1 MTVHGTVVDLRAGG
15 YEASVGQVGATLL
28 SLTHGGHRLVDP
40 VPLDA
45 LDDAWRGRTL
55 VPWPNRVVDGRYEVG
70 GTAYQLPVNEP
81 ETGAALHG
89 LAAFQRWELTG
100 STSSSATWQLDLP
113 ASYGYPFQVRCT
125 ATYAL
130 DPDGGLSITLSG
142 TNIGPE
148 PAPFGAAI
156 HPYVTCD
163 GRPLDECEI
172 TLPAGTVLLTDEH
185 SSPTEAVPATEVG
198 IDPTGSTSLRGI
210 SVDNAFTDLPPSW
223 AVELTHP
230 GSPGVRVDSD
240 APWVQVYTGERIGR
254 VAAGV
259 EPMTCPPDA
268 FNRDPAGVQLSPG
281 ATRRLTLRISALT
294 YGVAA
299 EPSHRGT

>member
-15 YEASVGQVGATLL
+15 YEASAGQVGATLL

-45 LDDAWRGRTL
+45 LDDAWRGRIL
-55 VPWPNRVVDGRYEVG
+55 VPWPNRVVDGRYEVS

-100 STSSSATWQLDLP
+100 RTSSSATWELDLP
-113 ASYGYPFQVRCT
+113 ASYGYPFQVSCT
-125 ATYAL
+125 VTYEL
-130 DPDGGLSITLSG
+130 DADRGLSITVSG
-142 TNIGPE
+142 TNIGPD
-148 PAPFGAAI
+148 PAPFGASI
-156 HPYVTCD
+156 HPYLTCD
-163 GRPLDECEI
+163 GRPLDECRV
-172 TLPAGTVLLTDEH
+172 TLPAGSVLLTDER
-185 SSPTEAVPATEVG
+185 SSPTDVAPATQVG
-198 IDPTGSTSLRGI
+198 IDPTAPTALQGI
-210 SVDNAFTDLPPSW
+210 SVDNAFADLPGTW

-230 GSPGVRVDSD
+230 DSPGVRMESD
-240 APWVQVYTGERIGR
+240 APWVQLYTGERIGR

-268 FNRDPAGVQLSPG
+268 FNRDPDGVLLQPRQ
-281 ATRRLTLRISALT
+281 TRTLRLGISALP
-294 YGVAA
+294 YGGAA
-299 EPSHRGT
+299 EPSHSGT